1 METLRPNSETFAV
14 IAQEKRRIPPL
25 FLVYAR
31 YGWFVSEC
39 RLQSF
44 NARLR
49 QRACSERAN
58 KLKRWAAV
66 RQGKRAHDAKTR
78 KQLRGSLF
86 RVTAKGTFGIASNG
100 AGGLFGKPASTLCGL
115 SWPCIQKLEETA
127 IVIFDSLQIQAF
139 PKFTGAGMLAECLSM
154 RCSLN
159 AQITI
164 RLQSAADL
172 LTCAC

>member
-100 AGGLFGKPASTLCGL
+100 AGGLFGKPASILCGL

-139 PKFTGAGMLAECLSM
+139 PKLTGAGTLEHALLFECSNYNSFTICCGFAYLRMLK
-154 RCSLN
+154 
-159 AQITI
+159 
-164 RLQSAADL
+164 
-172 LTCAC
+172 